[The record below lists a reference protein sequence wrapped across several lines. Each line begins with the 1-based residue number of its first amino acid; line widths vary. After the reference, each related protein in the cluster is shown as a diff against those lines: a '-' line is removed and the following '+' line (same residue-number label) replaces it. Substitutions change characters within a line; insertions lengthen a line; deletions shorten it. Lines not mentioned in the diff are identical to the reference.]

1 MAKPTLL
8 ITRPLPDPVLKA
20 AEEVCDVTM
29 QQVNDPYRVDDCAM
43 ALVGFDAVLA
53 TLGDSFNANAFS
65 NALDCKC
72 KLLANFGVGFN
83 HIDIKAAAKKGVTV
97 TNTPGAV
104 TDATADIAMTLILMA
119 ARRAGEGER
128 LARSGKWRGWHP
140 TQMLGTHIGG
150 KTLGIIGMGRIGQAI
165 ARRAHFGFGMDI
177 VFYNRSFLK
186 DCGISG
192 ARQLESISAVV
203 TESGFI
209 SVNVPG
215 SPENYHLIDAEI
227 LSAAKPGLIMVNTAR
242 GEVIDEAA
250 LIAAL
255 QAGKLAGAGLDVFEN
270 EPFIPEELKAMDQV
284 VLLPHLGT
292 NALEVR
298 IQMGLMAVENIR
310 AFFTGQTPPNKVN

>member
-1 MAKPTLL
+1 MAKPRLL
-8 ITRPLPDPVLKA
+8 ITRPLPEPVLEAAKA
-20 AEEVCDVTM
+20 VCAVTM
-29 QQVNDPYRVDDCAM
+29 QSANDPYCADDSAKAM
-43 ALVGFDAVLA
+43 ANYDAILA
-53 TLGDSFNANAFS
+53 TLGDCFSAGAFAS
-65 NALDCKC
+65 VPYCKC
-72 KLLANFGVGFN
+72 RLVANFGVGFN
-83 HIDIKAAAKKGVTV
+83 HIDVKAAAKNGVTV

-128 LARSGKWRGWHP
+128 LARSGQWLGWHP

-177 VFYNRSFLK
+177 VFYNRSFIK
-186 DCGISG
+186 GFGIPG
-192 ARQLESISAVV
+192 ARQLEGISAVMAQSDFV
-203 TESGFI
+203 

-215 SPENYHLIDAEI
+215 SPENHHLIDADI
-227 LSAAKPGLIMVNTAR
+227 LSAAKPGQILVNTAR
-242 GEVIDEAA
+242 GDVIDETA

-270 EPFIPEELKAMDQV
+270 EPFIPDALRAMEQV
-284 VLLPHLGT
+284 VLLPHFGT

-298 IQMGLMAVENIR
+298 TQMGLMAVDNIR
-310 AFFTGQTPPNKVN
+310 AYFAGKTPPNKVN